1 MYIMR
6 DLHSFRKIHM
16 YLPKHYEETDVN
28 VLHALIRAHPLG
40 VWVTHANGELCVNH
54 IPFLVDQSRGE
65 HGILLGHVARSND
78 VYKLFAEPVNCVV
91 IFQGS
96 EGYITPSWYPSK
108 HASGKVVPTW
118 NYAVV
123 HVHGQ
128 PRAIEDRDWLLE
140 HVNHLTDTCEAG
152 QLHPWK
158 VSDAPSEY
166 IERQISAIVGIEIP
180 IEKLVGKWKV
190 SQNRTLSDKLGVIAG
205 LLGCNDTRLKEMAAL
220 VGEHGDLGNHKL
232 L

>member
-166 IERQISAIVGIEIP
+166 IERQISRIVGIKFRLRNSSEN
-180 IEKLVGKWKV
+180 GK
-190 SQNRTLSDKLGVIAG
+190 SARTARCQTSSV
-205 LLGCNDTRLKEMAAL
+205 
-220 VGEHGDLGNHKL
+220 
-232 L
+232 